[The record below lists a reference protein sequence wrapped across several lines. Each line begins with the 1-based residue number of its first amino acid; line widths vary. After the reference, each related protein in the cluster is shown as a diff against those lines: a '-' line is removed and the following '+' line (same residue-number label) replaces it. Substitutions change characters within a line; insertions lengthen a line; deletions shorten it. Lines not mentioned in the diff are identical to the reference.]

1 MAEWLPSGSSCPIC
15 EKETQIKTET
25 RDDGLKY
32 ETGERCTKCRW
43 VIDFEKED
51 EVRAQEY

>member
-1 MAEWLPSGSSCPIC
+1 MADWLPSGSECPIC
-15 EKETQIKTET
+15 EQETQIKTET